1 MVLFKKKRDVLLKK
15 IKWCLG
21 CGNYSILYQLSKVLE
36 DLKEKKERTI
46 IVSGIG
52 CSSRLP
58 YFIKLNS
65 IHSIHG
71 RAFSIATGI
80 ILSNPKLNV
89 WVITGDGDSFSIGL
103 NHLLHTI
110 RRNINIKI
118 LIVNNGVYALTKG
131 QYSKTYYNSNNNN
144 SFNIISLMLSAG
156 ATFIARTLDSNPI
169 HIRKIL
175 KKANNHKGTSCIEII
190 QNCPIFNNIKDK
202 INNILYLKNKYPLVY
217 SKKKGIILI
226 KNIPKII
233 NYKNNK
239 NIWIHNETDI
249 YKSYI
254 LSNFFYINK
263 NLPIPFGIFFRVK
276 SKNKNKIKY
285 KKQHQKLSCIFHKNF
300 II

>member
-1 MVLFKKKRDVLLKK
+1 MISSKKKSNILLKK

-36 DLKEKKERTI
+36 NFKKNKII

-131 QYSKTYYNSNNNN
+131 QYSNTNYNHKY

-169 HIRKIL
+169 HLRKIL
-175 KKANNHKGTSCIEII
+175 KEATYHKGTSCIEIF
-190 QNCPIFNNIKDK
+190 QNCPIFNNIKKK

-217 SKKKGIILI
+217 SKKKKIILI
-226 KNIPKII
+226 NNIPKII
-233 NYKNNK
+233 KNKKNK
-239 NIWIHNETDI
+239 NSWIHNETDI

-254 LSNFFYINK
+254 LSNFFFINK

-276 SKNKNKIKY
+276 SKIKKKIKNK
-285 KKQHQKLSCIFHKNF
+285 KQQEKLSIIFKKNF